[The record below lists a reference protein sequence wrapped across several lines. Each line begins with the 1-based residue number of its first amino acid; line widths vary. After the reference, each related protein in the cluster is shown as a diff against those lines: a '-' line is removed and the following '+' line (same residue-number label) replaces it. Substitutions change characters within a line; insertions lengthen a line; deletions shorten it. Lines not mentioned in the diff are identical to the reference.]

1 MKIMNTLKKVNF
13 LIKDLFRLLYFLLN
27 KRKFYKI
34 FFLEDQ
40 NTYPYLIEII
50 KRNMSRKKRIL
61 IFSQDKN
68 VGIKF
73 SLNTPIL
80 ILETNFFSEIFFL
93 TLKAKYLISTTTDL
107 GTSTI
112 FKKTINKKCK
122 YIYIQHSHIG
132 LINGYREKAFLNFDA
147 VQIINKYQYDDIK
160 EINEKYLKKI
170 KKFRSSYYFIKF
182 QKKQITHNVKQ
193 NILIAPTWGTDFYE
207 KKLHT
212 KICNNLINKNYNIT
226 FRPHPMTI
234 KKNQNYLSELEKLKI
249 QIDKSPIIYLGN
261 FNNLISDWS
270 GIIFEFYLIQN
281 KKSFCINTSKKIN
294 NPKYKE
300 FKSKPI
306 EFDLRNDIS
315 INYEINKWEEV
326 LNDLDKNNITDHHIK
341 KNLLNVFF

>member
-1 MKIMNTLKKVNF
+1 MKIMNTLKKINL
-13 LIKDLFRLLYFLLN
+13 LIKDLYRLLIFLLN
-27 KRKFYKI
+27 KRNFYKI

-40 NTYPYLIEII
+40 NSYPYLIEII
-50 KRNMSRKKRIL
+50 KRNLSRKKRIL

-68 VGIKF
+68 LKIKF
-73 SLNTPIL
+73 SLNAPTL

-107 GTSTI
+107 DTSTI
-112 FKKTINKKCK
+112 FKKTLNKKCK

-132 LINGYREKAFLNFDA
+132 LINGYREMAFLNFDA
-147 VQIINKYQYDDIK
+147 IQIINKYQYEDIK
-160 EINEKYLKKI
+160 EINEKYSKKI
-170 KKFRSSYYFIKF
+170 KKFKSSYYFIKY
-182 QKKQITHNVKQ
+182 QKKQVTYNNKK

-207 KKLHT
+207 KKFHINL
-212 KICNNLINKNYNIT
+212 CNNLINASYSIT

-234 KKNQNYLSELEKLKI
+234 KKYKNYLSELEGLNIKI
-249 QIDKSPIIYLGN
+249 DRSPIIYLGN

-294 NPKYKE
+294 NPKYNE

-315 INYEINKWEEV
+315 INYEIDNWEEV
-326 LNDLDKNNITDHHIK
+326 LNDLDKNNISDNNIK
-341 KNLLNVFF
+341 KNFY